1 MWMLNKFNLPVH
13 FDWELS
19 TVSKFSILILDV
31 AFLVKFIKLA
41 IATSLVF
48 YSVVTFKTAALS
60 ATVPAIALKVFE
72 NLLLNMLASAA
83 FASAYLGLLI
93 FASINWSSFSIFLRL
108 LNDTCKLLV
117 ISGMG
122 LNSLIKAMI
131 SSIL

>member
-1 MWMLNKFNLPVH
+1 MLNKFNLPVH

-60 ATVPAIALKVFE
+60 PVPAIALKVFA

>member
-1 MWMLNKFNLPVH
+1 MLNKFNLPVH

-48 YSVVTFKTAALS
+48 YSVVTFKTAAFS
-60 ATVPAIALKVFE
+60 PATVPAIALKVFE